1 MKYSTEIQQSTEF
14 FLREN
19 QTFDTNFFGQRKKY
33 RISRT
38 IKILQRYTASVR
50 KKLKLFKETKK
61 KKMMEEKKCSL
72 RLKHCTTNLAW

>member
-1 MKYSTEIQQSTEF
+1 M
-14 FLREN
+14 REN
-19 QTFDTNFFGQRKKY
+19 QRFDTNFFGQRKKY

-38 IKILQRYTASVR
+38 IKILQRYAASVR

-61 KKMMEEKKCSL
+61 KKKKKIMEEKKCSL